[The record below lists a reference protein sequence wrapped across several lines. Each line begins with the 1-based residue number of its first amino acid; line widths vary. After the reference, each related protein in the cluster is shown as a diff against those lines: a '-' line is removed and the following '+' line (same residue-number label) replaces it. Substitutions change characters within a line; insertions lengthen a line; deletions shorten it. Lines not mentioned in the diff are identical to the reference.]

1 METSSRII
9 FGNSNKMDSIDSES
23 VDLIV
28 TSPPYPMI
36 TMWDEMFCD
45 QNPSIKDALKKSH
58 GMNAFELIHKELD
71 RVWKECFR
79 VLEDGC
85 RLCINIGD
93 QFARSVYYGIKSIIM
108 KH

>member
-36 TMWDEMFCD
+36 KMWDEMFCD
-45 QNPSIKDALKKSH
+45 QNPSIRKKMQVNS
-58 GMNAFELIHKELD
+58 
-71 RVWKECFR
+71 
-79 VLEDGC
+79 
-85 RLCINIGD
+85 
-93 QFARSVYYGIKSIIM
+93 QFKLFP
-108 KH
+108 K